1 MNTPENLSA
10 ELNALNE
17 EFKQSEEYFLI
28 QKIQMQ
34 STAVS
39 SADKNRI
46 RESILNVYSKLFLS
60 ISLDRNILYDIIITI
75 ITFYLFQVEL
85 KFLL

>member
-1 MNTPENLSA
+1 MLMNTPENLSA

-39 SADKNRI
+39 SAI
-46 RESILNVYSKLFLS
+46 RTVSRKMLPGVPAAEEPKL
-60 ISLDRNILYDIIITI
+60 
-75 ITFYLFQVEL
+75 
-85 KFLL
+85 